1 MSMISNS
8 KTEIS
13 FAQIISFSS
22 FFEIMKQTF
31 FYFSCI
37 VTNLT
42 AIMTHR
48 KRKAKYLQILQVIEK
63 KKEDTRV
70 RLGV

>member
-1 MSMISNS
+1 MLIISNS

-22 FFEIMKQTF
+22 SSEITKQTF
-31 FYFSCI
+31 FYFSCD

-42 AIMTHR
+42 ATMTHR
-48 KRKAKYLQILQVIEK
+48 AKYLQILQVIWK
-63 KKEDTRV
+63 KKEDTM
-70 RLGV
+70 RLDV